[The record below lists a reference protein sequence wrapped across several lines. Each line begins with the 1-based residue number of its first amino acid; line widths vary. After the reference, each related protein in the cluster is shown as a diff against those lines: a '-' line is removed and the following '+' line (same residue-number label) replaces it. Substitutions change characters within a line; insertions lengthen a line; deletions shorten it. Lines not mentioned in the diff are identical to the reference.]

1 MPKGRP
7 KLPEG
12 ERLVHVNLRLPQ
24 WVVDW
29 YSDGK
34 LKRSARMR
42 RVLEDYACPD
52 EEGEDHD

>member
-34 LKRSARMR
+34 LNRSARMR
-42 RVLEDYACPD
+42 RVLEDYAV
-52 EEGEDHD
+52 GESND